1 MHHRR
6 TFLEHVA
13 EHASAADRAHL
24 DCLFQG
30 LVRAVGEIVY
40 RMARVGLLNLDGRAG
55 DVNASGDDVKKLDLI
70 ANDILIDHV
79 GSSAAVSHIGSEEN
93 EEPIACPDGGEGPY
107 VFLIDPLDGSS
118 NIDANV
124 GVGTIFS
131 VLRKRKDAKTDTD
144 HFLQKGTEQ
153 VASGYVLYGPGTL
166 LVYTLGDGTH
176 GFTWDETTRSFG
188 LSHPAMR
195 TPDQGEI
202 YSINEGYSYRWI
214 PEVARYVEFVKAPRE
229 GRTPP
234 SARYIGSMVSD
245 VHRTLLY
252 GGIFLYPEDLE
263 NERGKLRLL
272 YEGNPLAYLAEQAG
286 AAATTGSGRI
296 LEIQPKE
303 LHERVPLIIGSSS
316 DVAMYSEFRE
326 GKR

>member
-1 MHHRR
+1 MQHRR

-13 EHASAADRAHL
+13 QYAAPEDRPHL

-55 DVNASGDDVKKLDLI
+55 GVNASGDDVKKLDLI

-79 GSSAAVSHIGSEEN
+79 GGSAAVAYVGSEEN
-93 EEPIACPDGGEGPY
+93 EEPIACPEGGEGPY

-131 VLRKRKDAKTDTD
+131 ILRVKQNAASAQD

-166 LVYTLGDGTH
+166 LVYTLGNGTN
-176 GFTWDETTRSFG
+176 GFTYDETTRSFG
-188 LSHPAMR
+188 HSHEDIR
-195 TPDQGEI
+195 TPDRGDI

-214 PEVARYVEFVKAPRE
+214 PEVARYVNHVKVPRD

-252 GGIFLYPEDLE
+252 GGIFLYPEDQE

-272 YEGNPLAYLAEQAG
+272 YEGNPLAFLAEQAG
-286 AAATTGSGRI
+286 GAATDGRRRI
-296 LEIQPKE
+296 LDIQPKE
-303 LHERVPLIIGSSS
+303 LHERVPLIIGSSR
-316 DVAMYSEFRE
+316 DVAMYGEFRE